1 MAPAPVAAASAP
13 LAVQLRRRGCSSRSS
28 RSCHPARRSC
38 AAVASSDKEV
48 WLLDYGAGNVRS
60 VRNAIRHLGYTVRDV
75 ASPADLAAA
84 PRLVFPGVGAFGTAM
99 EVLRAKGYV
108 QPLKDYVQARP
119 YRALQHAACA
129 PLALATAEALAP
141 PARRRAARSSASAWA
156 CSCSSTAAR
165 RAAAARAWA

>member
-1 MAPAPVAAASAP
+1 MAPAPVALASAP
-13 LAVQLRRRGCSSRSS
+13 LAVQLRRRGCSSRSA
-28 RSCHPARRSC
+28 RSCRAARRSC
-38 AAVASSDKEV
+38 AAAASSDKEV

-119 YRALQHAACA
+119 ARALSQPHV
-129 PLALATAEALAP
+129 
-141 PARRRAARSSASAWA
+141 RR
-156 CSCSSTAAR
+156 
-165 RAAAARAWA
+165 

>member
-13 LAVQLRRRGCSSRSS
+13 LAVQLRRRGCSSRSA
-28 RSCHPARRSC
+28 RSCRAARRSS
-38 AAVASSDKEV
+38 AALASSDKEV

-75 ASPADLAAA
+75 ASPADLAAS

-99 EVLRAKGYV
+99 EVLRAQGYV

-119 YRALQHAACA
+119 SRAEAAACHAAS
-129 PLALATAEALAP
+129 P
-141 PARRRAARSSASAWA
+141 SG
-156 CSCSSTAAR
+156 
-165 RAAAARAWA
+165 